1 MPTHAFK
8 ELRDE
13 FTSDPDQAVLLAKVK
28 KDRQAEQA
36 AYERDLTAVRRARA
50 YTQEQLARSL
60 AVSQAQVARI
70 EQQTNLYLSTLQSYL
85 AAMDG
90 EFALVATFDDRRVV
104 FAIEDL
110 SADDALTESAEIQG
124 NTQTPVAA
132 SV

>member
-13 FTSDPDQAVLLAKVK
+13 FTSDPDQAALLAEIK

-70 EQQTNLYLSTLQSYL
+70 EQQTTLYLSTLQSYL
-85 AAMDG
+85 GVMGG
-90 EFALVATFDDRRVV
+90 EFELTATFDDRRVV
-104 FAIEDL
+104 FALEDL
-110 SADDALTESAEIQG
+110 SADDALTEPAEVQS
-124 NTQTPVAA
+124 NAQAPVAA
-132 SV
+132 PV